1 MSGARPGPLLPAPLR
16 PPNPMAA
23 AELRFQAQ
31 ARVTFEDVAVYF
43 SWEEWGLL
51 DEAQR
56 RLYRSVM
63 LENFSL
69 MASLGLASSRTHEIT
84 QLKQWGEPFLPA
96 HRVMTA
102 AMPGGAALCVLSRN
116 DPWPCS
122 SVG

>member
-1 MSGARPGPLLPAPLR
+1 MPRAGPGLLLPAPLR

-23 AELRFQAQ
+23 AKPRLPAQ
-31 ARVTFEDVAVYF
+31 GRVTFEDVAVYF

-56 RLYRSVM
+56 CLYRSVM

-69 MASLGLASSRTHEIT
+69 MASLGLASSGTHEIT
-84 QLKQWGEPFLPA
+84 RLQQCGEPFLPA
-96 HRVMTA
+96 PGVMTA
-102 AMPGGAALCVLSRN
+102 AMPRGAVPCVLSRN
-116 DPWPCS
+116 DPWLCS